1 VKTTTTSPDAFIEG
15 LPEKVRPDVE
25 KIDALIQDAMA
36 GRTRVMWEGKFW
48 GGSEQRIIGYGDYS
62 HQRPNKEAVEW
73 FIIGLAVQKDYISL
87 YVNAAD
93 EDGYLVK
100 KYAGRLGNVKV
111 GSSAISFKSAHD
123 IDLDVLTELLQ
134 LAKNG

>member
-1 VKTTTTSPDAFIEG
+1 VEITTTSPDAFIEG
-15 LPEKVRPDVE
+15 LPEKVRSDVE
-25 KIDALIQDAMA
+25 KLDALIQDVMA
-36 GRTRVMWEGKFW
+36 GQSRVMWEGKFW

-62 HQRPNKEAVEW
+62 QQRPNKKAVEW

-87 YVNAAD
+87 YVTAAD

-100 KYAGRLGNVKV
+100 KYGDRLGKVKV

-123 IDLDVLTELLQ
+123 IDLDVLAELLH
-134 LAKNG
+134 LAKDG